1 MKGYM
6 SAREAAYKWGV
17 SESRVHKL
25 CQAGRIPGVERF
37 GRSWAIP
44 SDADKPVDP
53 RRLPKTETRG
63 LQEET
68 EGPHL

>member
-1 MKGYM
+1 MKGYL
-6 SAREAAYKWGV
+6 SIRETSYKWGV
-17 SESRVHKL
+17 FERRINQHVTD
-25 CQAGRIPGVERF
+25 GRIPGVERF